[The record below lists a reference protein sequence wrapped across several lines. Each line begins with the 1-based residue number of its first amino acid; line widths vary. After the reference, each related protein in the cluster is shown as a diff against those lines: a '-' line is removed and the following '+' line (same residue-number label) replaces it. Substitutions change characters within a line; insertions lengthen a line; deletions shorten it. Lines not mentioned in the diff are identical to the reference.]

1 MFQVRQDL
9 SSLQLPERI
18 SIGGAKSMA
27 GERVK
32 QYENEVKITPGGGG
46 GGVEVTSWPGLIIQS
61 QHLKKI
67 KKSLTTCRDWETN

>member
-46 GGVEVTSWPGLIIQS
+46 GGW
-61 QHLKKI
+61 
-67 KKSLTTCRDWETN
+67 R